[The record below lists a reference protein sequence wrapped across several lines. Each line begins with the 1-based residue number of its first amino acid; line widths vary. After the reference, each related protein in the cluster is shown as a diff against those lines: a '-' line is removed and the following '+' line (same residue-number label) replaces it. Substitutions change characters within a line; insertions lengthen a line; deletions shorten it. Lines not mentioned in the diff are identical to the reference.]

1 MADFNAL
8 VAAVKIPTIEAVL
21 KYHVVGARVFSSDLP
36 NLASNVVT
44 TLGGNITLNLSN
56 MTITDTDAALKLS
69 SPDASIT
76 GTDILGTN
84 GVIHVI
90 NKVLLP

>member
-1 MADFNAL
+1 VADFNAL
-8 VAAVKIPTIEAVL
+8 VAAVGIPAIEAVL

-36 NLASNVVT
+36 NLASNVVA
-44 TLGGNITLNLSN
+44 TLGGNITLNLGN
-56 MTITDTDAALKLS
+56 LTITDTDAALKLGTQ
-69 SPDASIT
+69 DASIT
-76 GTDILGTN
+76 GTDITGTN